1 MSYSRENRMRKEQ
14 RGPPKKCQH
23 VRGKKEEEDM
33 RKNKEEQLEVRRRI
47 HFKYYHEYFLNSKS
61 GVETIDLKEL
71 LRRIKG

>member
-1 MSYSRENRMRKEQ
+1 MNYSRENRMRKEQ

-47 HFKYYHEYFLNSKS
+47 HFKYYHEYVSIFLIPK
-61 GVETIDLKEL
+61 VELKL
-71 LRRIKG
+71 